1 MAKMKTTKKYYFS
14 VEGETEQWYLK
25 WLQDRINETEESKI
39 KVSFDC
45 PVQKNPL
52 KRAKS
57 MVITGKTEVWHIS
70 DYESDDPIHVKQ
82 FMETMDNMKAAKGLG
97 KQISYQF
104 GYSNLT
110 FDLWIIL
117 HKVDCNGAIAYRK
130 NYLAPLNRA
139 YDEHFEN
146 MDEYKHEANF
156 KRCLGKLELSN
167 VIDAVK
173 RAKTIMQRNQ
183 DRGYVLQQYK
193 GYTYY
198 KENPALAVWEVIET
212 ILKDC
217 GLV

>member
-1 MAKMKTTKKYYFS
+1 MAKMKTTKKYYFT

-25 WLQDRINETEESKI
+25 WLQDRINEAEGAAY

-57 MVITGKTEVWHIS
+57 LVVTGKTEVWHLS

-82 FMETMDNMKAAKGLG
+82 FTETMDNMKTVQTIG
-97 KQISYQF
+97 KQISYKF
-104 GYSNLT
+104 GYTNLT

-117 HKVDCNGAIAYRK
+117 HKIDCNTSYAHRK
-130 NYLAPLNRA
+130 NYIVSINRA
-139 YDEHFEN
+139 YGENFED
-146 MDEYKHEANF
+146 MKEYKHEKNF
-156 KRCLGKLELSN
+156 KRCLGTLSLSN

-173 RAKTIMQRNQ
+173 RANRIMEQNEV
-183 DRGYVLQQYK
+183 RGYKFQQYK
-193 GYTYY
+193 GYKYY
-198 KENPALAVWEVIET
+198 KENPSMAIHEIIGK

-217 GLV
+217 ELM